1 MIDVV
6 EVRRVL
12 HRRPEIGLLN
22 PYAQS
27 VVLAALAGL
36 ELEVRTGERLTSVV
50 ATLEGARPGP
60 TVLLRADTDAL
71 PVWEETGLA
80 FASEVPGAM
89 HACGHDAH
97 TAMLLGAAHVL
108 AAQRNELAGRVVFA
122 FQPGEEGAGGAAAM
136 VEEGLLDGVDAAFA
150 LHVTPQLPTGSVAL
164 RAGPLMASAD
174 VFTIVVR
181 GSGGHGS
188 VPHEAVDPITVACAI
203 VGQLAT
209 VVPATAD
216 AWDPAVLTVGRIKA
230 GDAPNVLPST
240 AELAGTVRAVSEP
253 TRAAVRT
260 RLDSVV
266 AGIAAAHD
274 ADAAVLWSNPCGV
287 TVNDA
292 AVAAHV
298 GAAAREYLMV
308 HELPTPVMASEDFSA
323 VLAGVPGAMAFLGA
337 GAAHLPSGPVHSPRL
352 LIDEQALEHGVA
364 LHTAVT
370 RRLLA
375 SITTNG
381 ET

>member
-6 EVRRVL
+6 QVRRAL
-12 HRRPEIGLLN
+12 HRRPEIGLHN

-27 VVLAALAGL
+27 VVLDALADL
-36 ELEVRTGERLTSVV
+36 DLAVRVGERLTSVI
-50 ATLEGARPGP
+50 ATLEGPRPGP

-71 PVWEETGLA
+71 PVWEESELA

-97 TAMLLGAAHVL
+97 TAMLLGAAHRL
-108 AAQRNELAGRVVFA
+108 AAHRGELAGRVVFA

-136 VEEGLLDGVDAAFA
+136 VEEGLLEGVDAAFA
-150 LHVTPQLPTGSVAL
+150 LHVTPQLPTGSAAL

-181 GSGGHGS
+181 GTGGHGS

-203 VGQLAT
+203 VGQLA
-209 VVPATAD
+209 VVVRDTAD
-216 AWDPAVLTVGRIKA
+216 VWDPAVLTVGRIRA
-230 GDAPNVLPST
+230 GEAPNVLPST

-253 TRAAVRT
+253 TRAAVRA
-260 RLDSVV
+260 RIDAV
-266 AGIAAAHD
+266 ASGIAAAHG

-292 AVAAHV
+292 DVAAHV
-298 GAAAREYLMV
+298 EDAAREHLTV
-308 HELPTPVMASEDFSA
+308 HQLDTPVMASEDFSQ
-323 VLAGVPGAMAFLGA
+323 VLAEVPGAMAFLGA

-352 LIDEQALEHGVA
+352 LVDERALEHGVA
-364 LHTAVT
+364 LHTAVA

-375 SITTNG
+375 RITTNG